1 MRRLRALVR
10 FVTFV
15 TAFVPFVPPFVPFVT
30 PFVAFV
36 PPSEQRTFTRAVSE
50 EAYRENNIGV
60 ARLERYDFA
69 GAAAAFRRA
78 LTLDRNLAMARL
90 NLAIALLYAGKPEAA
105 APEARAA
112 AGALPGLPQAHYVLG
127 LVARAEDS
135 STEAIT
141 AFRRVLQIDPAD
153 AGSRVHLA
161 QIHLGEQRYADAIRV
176 FEEALR
182 IEPFNATAAYGLG
195 TALTRAG
202 ERQKG
207 AEALKRF
214 ELLRNNPAAIT
225 YSATYLEQGRYGEAL
240 ASTGAEPEL
249 VDPSI
254 PQVAFADATAS
265 LLGGT
270 REARDVML
278 FDADGDGDLDL
289 LLVATG
295 RLRLLRN
302 VRGRLS
308 PPGVD
313 LGVAHAGL
321 TSAVAG
327 DYDNDGRPDLFVLSS
342 DGGRLLHQRADGSW
356 RDVSADVRLPAIRPS
371 TTAAWADADHD
382 GDLDIITGAPQ
393 FLRNNGNGSFADT
406 TAGARL
412 ADAPSAIQVI
422 PVDYDN
428 RRDLD
433 LLFVPS
439 DAAPALFS
447 NARDGTFRNVATETR
462 LAQRD
467 RYRAAAAGDVNH
479 DGVADFFFTR
489 TGAAG
494 RFAISDGAGRF
505 VFRDGPPQTAD
516 ATAALLV
523 DYDNDGLLDLFV
535 LTPAGPGL
543 WRHAPRLASARSG
556 QAGSDW
562 IDVTSR
568 ALPATLRV
576 DGDAPSALTAGDVD
590 EDGDTDVIV
599 RFASGRVRAWRNDG
613 GSRQASVKVRL
624 APRVSNRSAIG
635 AKLDVRAGSLRQRT
649 QAIVATPPVTP
660 ADFVF
665 GLGPRARADV
675 VRVLWPAGILQA
687 ETTFVGRVATITELN
702 RKPSSCPFLY
712 TWNGSRFE
720 FVTDFMGGGEMGA
733 WAGPGERNAPD
744 PDEYVR
750 IRGDQ
755 LRPRNGRYELRVTN
769 ELEEVAFIDRLHL
782 VAVAHPAGTDVYPN
796 EGLRSPGERRPFAL
810 TTVRSPRVPSRVVDH
825 HGHDVRDRVASLDRR
840 FVDDFKLER
849 IQGYAEEHWVTID
862 LGLKPAETR
871 AVLLLTGWTDY
882 AFSSD
887 NVAAHQAGLP
897 FRLPSLEIKNASGT
911 WVTAIA
917 EIGLPVG
924 RPQTVVVDLAPIVA
938 RGARE
943 VRIVTTLRVYWD
955 QILVGSSEPAPHSET
970 RLEPSTALLE
980 WRGFSAEVSPDGK
993 EPFGYDYSHVSAFAP
1008 WKLMP
1013 GRYTREGDVHPL
1025 LSAVDDRFVI
1035 AAPGD
1040 EIALSFDAAAVPR
1053 PPNGWTTTFLLFVD
1067 GFSKEMNLHSGSPD
1081 QVEPLPFHAM
1091 SGYPYSSSERYPDTP
1106 EHQQY
1111 RTTYN
1116 TRVIGRALP
1125 PLETAAKPGT

>member
-1 MRRLRALVR
+1 MTEIRSRLALVL
-10 FVTFV
+10 VLTV
-15 TAFVPFVPPFVPFVT
+15 
-30 PFVAFV
+30 VAFTAV
-36 PPSEQRTFTRAVSE
+36 FPSEQRAVSE
-50 EAYRENNIGV
+50 DAYRQNNIGV

-78 LTLDRNLAMARL
+78 LTLDQDLGMAHL
-90 NLAIALLYAGKPEAA
+90 NLAIALLYGGNPDQALSEAA
-105 APEARAA
+105 TASN
-112 AGALPGLPQAHYVLG
+112 ALPASPTVHYVLG
-127 LVARAEDS
+127 LAARATDRPDD
-135 STEAIT
+135 AIE
-141 AFRRVLQIDPAD
+141 AFRRVLQIDPDD

-161 QIHLGEQRYADAIRV
+161 QIHLGEQQYADAIRL

-202 ERQKG
+202 EREKG

-225 YSATYLEQGRYGEAL
+225 YSATYLEQGRYGEAM
-240 ASTGAEPEL
+240 ASTGAEREL

-254 PQVAFADATAS
+254 PLVSFADATAS
-265 LLGGT
+265 LLGGA
-270 REARDVML
+270 REARDVVL

-289 LLVATG
+289 VLIATG

-302 VRGRLS
+302 LRGRLT
-308 PPGVD
+308 PPGID
-313 LGVAHAGL
+313 LGVADPGFTAV
-321 TSAVAG
+321 VAG
-327 DYDNDGRPDLFVLSS
+327 DYDNNGRPDLFVLSS
-342 DGGRLLHQRADGSW
+342 GGGRLLHQRADGSW
-356 RDVSADVRLPAIRPS
+356 HDVSADVTWPTIRP
-371 TTAAWADADHD
+371 TRTAAWADADHD

-393 FLRNNGNGSFADT
+393 FLRNNGNGSFSDT
-406 TAGARL
+406 TADARL
-412 ADAPSAIQVI
+412 TDAPSAVQII
-422 PVDYDN
+422 PTDYDN

-439 DAAPALFS
+439 DAALALFS
-447 NARDGTFRNVATETR
+447 NARDGTFQNVATQTR
-462 LAQRD
+462 LAERD

-479 DGVADFFFTR
+479 DGITDFFFTR
-489 TGAAG
+489 TGGAG

-505 VFRDGPPQTAD
+505 VFTDGPPQTAD
-516 ATAALLV
+516 ATAALLL
-523 DYDNDGLLDLFV
+523 DYDNDGLLDLFA
-535 LTPAGPGL
+535 LTPSGPSL
-543 WRHAPRLASARSG
+543 WRHAPSARSE
-556 QAGSDW
+556 QAGTEW

-568 ALPATLRV
+568 ALPASLRV
-576 DGDAPSALTAGDVD
+576 DSDSPNSLTAGDVD
-590 EDGDTDVIV
+590 GDGDTDVIV

-624 APRVSNRSAIG
+624 APRVSNRSAMG
-635 AKLDVRAGSLRQRT
+635 AKIEVRAGSLRQRM

-660 ADFVF
+660 TDFVF

-687 ETTFVGRVATITELN
+687 ETTLAASGRAGAAGRVVTITELN

-733 WAGPGERNAPD
+733 WIGPGQRNAPD

-782 VAVAHPAGTDVYPN
+782 VAVAHPVGTDVYPN
-796 EGLRSPGERRPFAL
+796 EGLRSPAAQRPFAL
-810 TTVRSPRVPSRVVDH
+810 TTVQGPRVPRRVVDH
-825 HGHDVRDRVASLDRR
+825 HGHDVRDRVASIDRR
-840 FVDDFKLER
+840 FVDDFKRER
-849 IQGYAEEHWVTID
+849 IQGYAEEHWVSID
-862 LGLKPAETR
+862 LGLEAEGGTLVPPTSR

-897 FRLPSLEIKNASGT
+897 FRMPSLEVKDQSGK
-911 WVTAIA
+911 WVTAMP

-924 RPQTVVVDLAPIVA
+924 RPQTVVVDLSPFVA

-955 QILVGSSEPAPHSET
+955 QILLDTSVPAAHSQKSIEASIAQL
-970 RLEPSTALLE
+970 R
-980 WRGFSAEVSPDGK
+980 WRGFSAEISPDGK
-993 EPFGYDYSHVSAFAP
+993 EPFGYDYMRVSEFAP

-1013 GRYTREGDVHPL
+1013 GRYTREGDVRPL
-1025 LSAVDDRFVI
+1025 LSAVDDLFVI

-1053 PPNGWTTTFLLFVD
+1053 PPAGWATTFLLFVD
-1067 GFSKEMNLHSGSPD
+1067 GFSKEMNIHSGSPD

-1091 SGYPYSSSERYPDTP
+1091 SGYPYPSSEHYPDSP
-1106 EHQQY
+1106 AHQQY
-1111 RTTYN
+1111 RATYN
-1116 TRVIGRALP
+1116 TRVIGRPLP
-1125 PLETAAKPGT
+1125 PLETAVTPRR